1 MKLQVRR
8 AVGAVLVTA
17 LLGYGGFLGLLSW
30 AEDRLVFP
38 VAPWTR
44 RLTPPDAGLNL
55 RPTRVTTV
63 TSDGVRLVGW
73 LMGGDAAAPWILIFH
88 GNAGN
93 IGDGAR
99 PEHYARL
106 RALGLNVLTF
116 DYRGYGESEGSPTEA
131 GLYRDAD
138 AAFGFLR
145 DSLGIQPG
153 RIWIFGHSLGSA
165 VAVDLASRVNAAGL
179 ILEGSFTSAPDAAR
193 YAYPFVPVRL
203 IMHNRFASDEK
214 IARAAMPKLFLHADA
229 DRVIPLDLGR
239 RLFGIAPEPKRF
251 VTVHGDHDDAFLV
264 DSARYFGAVAAF
276 LPQF

>member
-1 MKLQVRR
+1 
-8 AVGAVLVTA
+8 VLVTA

-106 RALGLNVLTF
+106 RALGINVLTF

-165 VAVDLASRVNAAGL
+165 VAVDLASSVNAAGL

-251 VTVHGDHDDAFLV
+251 VTVHGGHDDAFLV

-276 LPQF
+276 LLPF